1 MPSRN
6 CEYVISLSLGL
17 LAAAGWAVDQGARHR
32 NLWQTW
38 EMDEAMAESVR
49 AYVRESAPRGKSGL
63 PKRLH
68 LDGLAILI
76 VDMNTKDCEMVSANY
91 VEKAAVIRLRGTTAA
106 AEGVEKMAEFWEAAA
121 AMLEAAEV
129 TTLGELLEDDEG

>member
-1 MPSRN
+1 
-6 CEYVISLSLGL
+6 
-17 LAAAGWAVDQGARHR
+17 
-32 NLWQTW
+32 
-38 EMDEAMAESVR
+38 
-49 AYVRESAPRGKSGL
+49 
-63 PKRLH
+63 

-91 VEKAAVIRLRGTTAA
+91 AEKAAVIRLRGTTAA
-106 AEGVEKMAEFWEAAA
+106 VEGVEKMAEFWEAAA